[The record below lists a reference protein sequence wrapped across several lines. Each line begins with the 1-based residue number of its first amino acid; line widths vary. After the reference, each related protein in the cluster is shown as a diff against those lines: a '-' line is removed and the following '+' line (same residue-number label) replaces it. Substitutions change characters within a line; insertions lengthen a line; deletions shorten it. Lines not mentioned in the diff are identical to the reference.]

1 MKKNINILII
11 LTFASMVCVSS
22 VLGIK
27 RVPATQNSLDFTGS
41 YLLPIGNSGGFFDE
55 DFDVDLDTD
64 DLYDPSVEFGVR
76 YGQLSQNRFLYNV
89 GFSYIHVNEIDTA
102 FLNASAFSLSMYLI
116 NLGVNYYPIGNRNI
130 ISPFA
135 GVSLSPGLYVINF
148 KVGESITEL
157 NAAVSFNFG
166 FDLKIFESK
175 SKRSFW
181 AVSPSGS
188 YDFWASGDRPKFLSV
203 GLGIKYFYRP

>member
-1 MKKNINILII
+1 MKKSIYFLII
-11 LTFASMVCVSS
+11 MSFVSMVCISP

-27 RVPATQNSLDFTGS
+27 KVPAKMNSLDFTGS
-41 YLLPIGNSGGFFDE
+41 YLLPIGNIGGFFDE
-55 DFDVDLDTD
+55 DFDLDLDAD
-64 DLYDPSVEFGVR
+64 YLYDPSSRFGVR
-76 YGQLSQNRFLYNV
+76 YGQISQNRYLYNV
-89 GFSYIHVNEIDTA
+89 GFSYTHVNEVDTA

-135 GVSLSPGLYVINF
+135 GVSLSPGFYVISS

-157 NAAVSFNFG
+157 NAAVSVNFG
-166 FDLKIFESK
+166 FDLKIAESK
-175 SKRSFW
+175 SKRSYF
-181 AVSPSGS
+181 ALSPYGS
-188 YDFWASGDRPKFLSV
+188 YDFWASGDRPKFLSF